1 MQAIS
6 TIDDPKYSHCHMVDD
21 VSMKQPHAT
30 SQQQYATSSISVG
43 GGGCHAGVDE
53 VAGDNMTT
61 VIKSEDGVSHSFV
74 LPPFM
79 H

>member
-6 TIDDPKYSHCHMVDD
+6 TIDDPKYGHCHMVDE
-21 VSMKQPHAT
+21 VSMKQPHST
-30 SQQQYATSSISVG
+30 QYTTSSITVG
-43 GGGCHAGVDE
+43 GSCHTGVDE

-61 VIKSEDGVSHSFV
+61 VIKSEDGVSHSYV